1 MTRLL
6 ESPLFWMKLSIMCN
20 PCKTKLRDREQE
32 KLILDS
38 TDKTTSIFKEFML
51 RVAKFDEL
59 VDIAHQYLNNFCQEL
74 EKYKRP
80 QVHKTSP
87 LVDHIIEANQT
98 NRMKVYIE
106 AGSRHRYDDIKNISM
121 LYSCTQRLQ
130 EHLTE
135 VKVLLHELESL
146 KEDAIDI
153 AQRVNRSTTQFLDM
167 HISDKERL
175 SFEEEDMVESLHLQ
189 DKSTSHATLM
199 AVIYN
204 MFRLD
209 YAMQEK
215 IINSINL
222 VDTKSEQLE
231 SYCFMWKLRPY
242 INDDVMRQ
250 GWKLVP

>member
-1 MTRLL
+1 MVMMAIKDVDGMFSTLDPEYYDIL
-6 ESPLFWMKLSIMCN
+6 MK
-20 PCKTKLRDREQE
+20 
-32 KLILDS
+32 
-38 TDKTTSIFKEFML
+38 
-51 RVAKFDEL
+51 VAKFDEL